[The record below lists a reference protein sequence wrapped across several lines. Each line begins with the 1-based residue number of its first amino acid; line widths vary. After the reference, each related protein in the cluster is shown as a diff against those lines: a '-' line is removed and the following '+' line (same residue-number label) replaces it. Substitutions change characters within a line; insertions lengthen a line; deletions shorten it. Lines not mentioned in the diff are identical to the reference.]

1 MGPGL
6 PFGLASVPGTL
17 LSSECLCSDG
27 EPGCT
32 GETWVVYADDIVV
45 LPTSGPTRVGTD
57 VAKRSTAADDATEG
71 ATVPQR
77 Q

>member
-17 LSSECLCSDG
+17 LSSERLCADG

-32 GETWVVYADDIVV
+32 GETWVAYVDDILIV
-45 LPTSGPTRVGTD
+45 PTPGPTRSTTE
-57 VAKRSTAADDATEG
+57 AAERPTAADAATEG

>member
-6 PFGLASVPGTL
+6 PYGLASVPGTL
-17 LSSECLCSDG
+17 LLSECLWSDG

-32 GETWVVYADDIVV
+32 GEAWVVYADDIVV

-57 VAKRSTAADDATEG
+57 AAERSTAEDDATER

>member
-6 PFGLASVPGTL
+6 PFGLASVPEAL
-17 LSSECLCSDG
+17 LHSERLCSDG

-32 GETWVVYADDIVV
+32 GETWVVYVDDIVV
-45 LPTSGPTRVGTD
+45 LPTSGPTRLGTD
-57 VAKRSTAADDATEG
+57 AVQRSTAADDATEG